1 MSKRKLQILA
11 RYLIGKCL
19 GLTVAAKN
27 IDIVSYEDG
36 GLFPLYLVFTILGKN
51 NINYVL
57 REQLCGIWK
66 FYINNMAITELRLK
80 DFEEGGQTM
89 SGELFEIFL
98 DMLEEACYDYTQE
111 D

>member
-1 MSKRKLQILA
+1 MNKRKLRVLA

-36 GLFPLYLVFTILGKN
+36 GLFPSYLVFTILGKN

-66 FYINNMAITELRLK
+66 FYINNMAIAELRLK
-80 DFEEGGQTM
+80 DFEEGANN
-89 SGELFEIFL
+89 ER
-98 DMLEEACYDYTQE
+98 
-111 D
+111 

>member
-1 MSKRKLQILA
+1 MNKRKLQILA

-27 IDIVSYEDG
+27 IDIITCEDG
-36 GLFPLYLVFTILGKN
+36 GLFPSYLVFTILGKD

-66 FYINNMAITELRLK
+66 FYINKLAIAELRLK
-80 DFEEGGQTM
+80 DFEEGANN
-89 SGELFEIFL
+89 E
-98 DMLEEACYDYTQE
+98 
-111 D
+111 

>member
-1 MSKRKLQILA
+1 MSKRKLRVLA

-27 IDIVSYEDG
+27 IDIVSYDDG
-36 GLFPLYLVFTILGKN
+36 GLFPSYLVFTILGKD

-66 FYINNMAITELRLK
+66 FYINNMAIAELRLK
-80 DFEEGGQTM
+80 NFEEGAKHEQRA
-89 SGELFEIFL
+89 I
-98 DMLEEACYDYTQE
+98 
-111 D
+111 